1 MASSPFR
8 AVVKASSDTIQGGMG
23 VSSIL
28 LPPIG
33 GGRLSS
39 PPDAIIMAPYLAYTA
54 FSETSFTRVEVQ
66 ATHLAFAG
74 VGGKKKGQQFF

>member
-1 MASSPFR
+1 
-8 AVVKASSDTIQGGMG
+8 MG

-28 LPPIG
+28 LPPVG
-33 GGRLSS
+33 GGHLNS

-74 VGGKKKGQQFF
+74 VGGEEEGPTVLLVIFDWSRVIIV

>member
-1 MASSPFR
+1 
-8 AVVKASSDTIQGGMG
+8 MG

-28 LPPIG
+28 LPPVG
-33 GGRLSS
+33 GGHLSS
-39 PPDAIIMAPYLAYTA
+39 PPDAIIMALCLTYTA

-74 VGGKKKGQQFF
+74 AVGEEEGPTVLFVVFDWSRVIIV